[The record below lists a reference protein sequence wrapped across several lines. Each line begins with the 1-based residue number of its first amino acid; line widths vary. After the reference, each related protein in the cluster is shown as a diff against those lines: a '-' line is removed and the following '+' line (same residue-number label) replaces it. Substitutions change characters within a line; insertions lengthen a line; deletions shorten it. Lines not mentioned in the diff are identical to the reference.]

1 MDSCFFSENDFTPNK
16 SIYQGYICYI
26 LGPLYT
32 ISGVWV
38 GGALTNL
45 FDKRYRLI
53 VVWDFNRKERYV
65 VYYTSNT
72 FKCLCNTCVCCWTPT
87 FWTWSLCPVFSIHC
101 KTIHRLI
108 IGPAS
113 GATSLYN
120 LSRKLQASSLKGIGG
135 FTRITTIPPNT

>member
-32 ISGVWV
+32 ICGVWV

-45 FDKRYRLI
+45 FDKRYRII
-53 VVWDFNRKERYV
+53 VVWDFNRKEIYV
-65 VYYTSNT
+65 IYNTSNLI
-72 FKCLCNTCVCCWTPT
+72 KCLWHIMCCCWTT
-87 FWTWSLCPVFSIHC
+87 TLWFGIMWSVIFIHRQ
-101 KTIHRLI
+101 TIHRLI

-113 GATSLYN
+113 GATLLFI
-120 LSRKLQASSLKGIGG
+120 LSPKLQASSRKALGVLQI
-135 FTRITTIPPNT
+135 

>member
-1 MDSCFFSENDFTPNK
+1 MLHIGTP
-16 SIYQGYICYI
+16 IYNIWGM
-26 LGPLYT
+26 G
-32 ISGVWV
+32 

-45 FDKRYRLI
+45 FDKRYRII
-53 VVWDFNRKERYV
+53 VVWDFNRKDMYV

-72 FKCLCNTCVCCWTPT
+72 FKCLCDTCVCCWTPT
-87 FWTWSLCPVFSIHC
+87 IWTWPLCPGFSIHC

-120 LSRKLQASSLKGIGG
+120 LSRKLQASSSKPQGIGG
-135 FTRITTIPPNT
+135 FTDMTTISPTL